1 MCEFTFKF
9 MKHNLRSN
17 ALYAAGTAWR
27 TGTKSDLENALGC
40 YRDHRRLILAQLE
53 KNEGAETVYVVQA
66 DTMLPRR
73 LQWMSIRNSYSLRY
87 LGVHSIWPQMT
98 AMQDEAAAI
107 EAITKQL
114 AYSSPLA
121 FATLREPL
129 QTPVWF
135 SSYSIISSTQRWYLL
150 AADANSSGTHACRP
164 WKTRTEY
171 NIFTSI
177 FAANLSI
184 ADVRQDP
191 ACISKCWFR
200 STLCFNML

>member
-1 MCEFTFKF
+1 
-9 MKHNLRSN
+9 
-17 ALYAAGTAWR
+17 
-27 TGTKSDLENALGC
+27 
-40 YRDHRRLILAQLE
+40 
-53 KNEGAETVYVVQA
+53 
-66 DTMLPRR
+66 MLPRR

-184 ADVRQDP
+184 EDVRQDL
-191 ACISKCWFR
+191 ACIEVLIPQH
-200 STLCFNML
+200 TLHTLFQHAIDVLELGLVLPLIIHNDMS